1 MAALGGASS
10 TSPDTVKGKPL
21 PSLYSKDISS
31 FCVCL
36 SSHSVTA
43 PVMTEIFKR
52 KYGNS
57 AGKLGD
63 WIYQRSLTQ
72 FIPPRVG
79 WDCRNISCQPP
90 ANRDHPPW
98 SLEAVS
104 PFLPSSLPP
113 SSPPRQG
120 SLGAVLPDICELLLP
135 LITSLLTT
143 HWAPGA
149 AHTISSDIH

>member
-1 MAALGGASS
+1 MTTAASGGALSA
-10 TSPDTVKGKPL
+10 SPATVKDQ
-21 PSLYSKDISS
+21 PSPPLYSKDISS
-31 FCVCL
+31 PCACL

-72 FIPPRVG
+72 FIPLRVG

-98 SLEAVS
+98 SLGS
-104 PFLPSSLPP
+104 FPPSLPCLHHT
-113 SSPPRQG
+113 R
-120 SLGAVLPDICELLLP
+120 AP
-135 LITSLLTT
+135 LEQHCQTSVSCCCL
-143 HWAPGA
+143 
-149 AHTISSDIH
+149 